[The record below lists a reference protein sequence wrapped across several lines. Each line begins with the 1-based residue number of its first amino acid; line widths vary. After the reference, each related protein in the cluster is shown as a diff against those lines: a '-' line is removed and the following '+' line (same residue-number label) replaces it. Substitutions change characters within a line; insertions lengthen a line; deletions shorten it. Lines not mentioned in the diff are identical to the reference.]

1 MGLNEITDIIQSDCS
16 FVSYEGGIIIILL
29 HIPVYKAQTELSA
42 YEYLNIPITTTDNN
56 TTISILPPK
65 PIIAINLQNEL
76 FIELTNYELTHSCK
90 RIKERYFC
98 EQKAVVKRPQHKTCL
113 TSLFRQNNDEI
124 FKTCSIQLTNI
135 NEQILQLN
143 TSTFLIYS
151 KTEKQIFVTC
161 IRNDEKVEKQ
171 FTLKDLTYLIMENKC
186 TAILDNSIIT
196 SNLPFNY
203 DIYQKF
209 TKIDID
215 FKSVLGLENE
225 EFSKFITANWRNE
238 KKPIKLSD
246 IKKLY
251 HIEKLQTHN
260 QTLWDMFK
268 KFALA
273 CVGILLIFVTLKIT
287 KYLWKCSKQSKM
299 KSNQQMNVVEMRH
312 VFDKNVSENSTL
324 NETME
329 PDEQSNTNV
338 SQERIIQFPA

>member
-1 MGLNEITDIIQSDCS
+1 MEVCR
-16 FVSYEGGIIIILL
+16 
-29 HIPVYKAQTELSA
+29 
-42 YEYLNIPITTTDNN
+42 
-56 TTISILPPK
+56 
-65 PIIAINLQNEL
+65 
-76 FIELTNYELTHSCK
+76 

-171 FTLKDLTYLIMENKC
+171 FTITDLTYLTMENKC

-215 FKSVLGLENE
+215 FKSVLGLEDQ
-225 EFSKFITANWRNE
+225 EFSRFITANWKDE

-260 QTLWDMFK
+260 QTLWGMFK
-268 KFALA
+268 KFGLA
-273 CVGILLIFVTLKIT
+273 CVGIILIFVALKIT
-287 KYLWKCSKQSKM
+287 LYLWKCSKQSKM
-299 KSNQQMNVVEMRH
+299 KTNQRRNLVEMRH
-312 VFDKNVSENSTL
+312 VFDKNISENSL
-324 NETME
+324 NETTE
-329 PDEQSNTNV
+329 PDEQGNTNV
-338 SQERIIQFPA
+338 SPERIIQFPA